1 MVQAYFYSIYEKA
14 CKRLNLFRLLKH
26 TLDRGTLIK
35 IYFAVIR
42 SVLEYGDVVW
52 GNCTKDNSDLLE
64 KIQIEATR
72 IITRLRV
79 NSSKSHL
86 YSELGWE
93 PLQARSDKHQLTL
106 FYKIINGIA
115 PQYMSDLIKLFFQM
129 NMYIILGQVEIYFVC
144 HYAEQLL
151 ITTVLFHQQS
161 NSGMS

>member
-14 CKRLNLFRLLKH
+14 CKRLNLLRLLKH

-72 IITRLRV
+72 IITGLRI

-93 PLQARSDKHQLTL
+93 PLQARRDKHQLTL

-115 PQYMSDLIKLFFQM
+115 PQYMSDLIKPFFQM
-129 NMYIILGQVEIYFVC
+129 NMCIILDQV
-144 HYAEQLL
+144 
-151 ITTVLFHQQS
+151 
-161 NSGMS
+161 